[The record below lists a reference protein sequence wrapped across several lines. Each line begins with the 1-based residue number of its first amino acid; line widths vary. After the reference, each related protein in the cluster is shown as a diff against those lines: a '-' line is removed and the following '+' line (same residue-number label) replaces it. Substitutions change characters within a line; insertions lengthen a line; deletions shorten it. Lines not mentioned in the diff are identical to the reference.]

1 LGGSVTAKTQVMLG
15 LHVTEVVVRILHKGG
30 ASIVKTL
37 SISQKNISAM
47 TTTDV
52 QELAN
57 RLEVDNYSNA
67 FEGLN
72 DWHLLRA
79 IAFQRP
85 ELVEPY
91 IYLLD
96 LEAYDEA

>member
-1 LGGSVTAKTQVMLG
+1 MVHSTISAEELAA
-15 LHVTEVVVRILHKGG
+15 VTEDQ
-30 ASIVKTL
+30 VK
-37 SISQKNISAM
+37 N
-47 TTTDV
+47 
-52 QELAN
+52 LAA
-57 RLEVDNYSNA
+57 RLDLDEYENA
-67 FEGLN
+67 FDGLN

-79 IAFQRP
+79 IAFHRP

>member
-1 LGGSVTAKTQVMLG
+1 MVDSTISTEDFAA
-15 LHVTEVVVRILHKGG
+15 VTEDE
-30 ASIVKTL
+30 VK
-37 SISQKNISAM
+37 N
-47 TTTDV
+47 
-52 QELAN
+52 LAA
-57 RLEVDNYSNA
+57 RLDLDEYDNA
-67 FEGLN
+67 FDGLN

-79 IAFQRP
+79 IAFHRP

>member
-1 LGGSVTAKTQVMLG
+1 MKTT
-15 LHVTEVVVRILHKGG
+15 HVSEQAVAAITEPEV
-30 ASIVKTL
+30 A
-37 SISQKNISAM
+37 Q
-47 TTTDV
+47 
-52 QELAN
+52 LAQ
-57 RLEVDNYSNA
+57 RLEQDDYSNP

-85 ELVEPY
+85 ELAEPY

-96 LEAYDEA
+96 FEAFDEA

>member
-1 LGGSVTAKTQVMLG
+1 MMN
-15 LHVTEVVVRILHKGG
+15 
-30 ASIVKTL
+30 TL
-37 SISQKNISAM
+37 SLSKQDIATM
-47 TTTDV
+47 TATDV
-52 QELAN
+52 ENLAA
-57 RLEVDNYSNA
+57 RLEQDNYTNI
-67 FEGLN
+67 FDGLQ

-96 LEAYDEA
+96 LEPYDEA

>member
-1 LGGSVTAKTQVMLG
+1 MT
-15 LHVTEVVVRILHKGG
+15 
-30 ASIVKTL
+30 TL
-37 SISQKNISAM
+37 SISKKEIAAM
-47 TTTDV
+47 TAAEV
-52 QELAN
+52 EELAT
-57 RLEVDNYSNA
+57 RLEMDNYSNA

-91 IYLLD
+91 IHLLD
-96 LEAYDEA
+96 LEPYDEA

>member
-1 LGGSVTAKTQVMLG
+1 MLQ
-15 LHVTEVVVRILHKGG
+15 KGG
-30 ASIVKTL
+30 ASIMTTL
-37 SISQKNISAM
+37 SISRKEIAAM
-47 TTTDV
+47 TAAEV
-52 QELAN
+52 EQLAT
-57 RLEVDNYSNA
+57 RLDLDNYGNA

-96 LEAYDEA
+96 LEPYDEA

>member
-1 LGGSVTAKTQVMLG
+1 MGATTIFTQDITSM
-15 LHVTEVVVRILHKGG
+15 TEADIE
-30 ASIVKTL
+30 
-37 SISQKNISAM
+37 Q
-47 TTTDV
+47 
-52 QELAN
+52 LAI
-57 RLEVDNYSNA
+57 RLELDDYTDP

-79 IAFQRP
+79 IAFRRP

-96 LEAYDEA
+96 LQPYDEG